1 MFRLNSYNAN
11 QMADSNLFLNLF
23 RHKEGKHYAAGQTI
37 IEAGTQGSSMY
48 VVLNG
53 EVEIHVGSGAEPSV
67 GGPGTIF
74 GEMALID
81 DDPRSATVVA
91 KTDCRLLEIDH
102 RRFESLVSETPYFAL
117 EVMHVMADRLRKSNA
132 RVASA

>member
-81 DDPRSATVVA
+81 ETRAA
-91 KTDCRLLEIDH
+91 QRLSQ
-102 RRFESLVSETPYFAL
+102 RRI
-117 EVMHVMADRLRKSNA
+117 ADYWKSTTGVLS
-132 RVASA
+132 R

>member
-1 MFRLNSYNAN
+1 MQSL
-11 QMADSNLFLNLF
+11 MAESNLFLNLF
-23 RHKEGKHYAAGQTI
+23 RHKEGRLYAAGQTVI
-37 IEAGTQGSSMY
+37 QAGTIAATMY
-48 VVLNG
+48 VVLEG
-53 EVEIHVGSGAEPSV
+53 DVEIHVGSTQPTV

-91 KTDCRLLEIDH
+91 KTECRLLEVDR

-117 EVMHVMADRLRKSNA
+117 EVMHVMADRLRKTNA
-132 RVASA
+132 RVATA

>member
-1 MFRLNSYNAN
+1 M
-11 QMADSNLFLNLF
+11 QDSNLFLNLF
-23 RHKEGKHYAAGQTI
+23 RHKEGNLYPAGQTI
-37 IEAGTQGSSMY
+37 IEAGTVGNTMY
-48 VVLNG
+48 VVLDG
-53 EVEIHVGSGAEPSV
+53 DVEIRAGRRQTL

-81 DDPRSATVVA
+81 DAPRSATVIA
-91 KTDCRLLEIDH
+91 KTDCRLLELDR

-117 EVMHVMADRLRKSNA
+117 EVMHVMADRLRQTNA

>member
-1 MFRLNSYNAN
+1 
-11 QMADSNLFLNLF
+11 MADSNLFLNLF
-23 RHKEGKHYAAGQTI
+23 RHKEGKHYTAGQTI
-37 IEAGTQGSSMY
+37 IEAGTNGATMY
-48 VVLNG
+48 VVLDG
-53 EVEIHVGSGAEPSV
+53 EVEIHIGGQEPSV

-81 DDPRSATVVA
+81 DDPRSATVIA

-102 RRFESLVSETPYFAL
+102 RRFESLVAETPYFAL

>member
-1 MFRLNSYNAN
+1 MQL
-11 QMADSNLFLNLF
+11 QMQDSSLFLNLF
-23 RHKEGKHYAAGQTI
+23 RHKNGQLYAAKQTI
-37 IEAGTQGSSMY
+37 IEAGTVGTTMY
-48 VVLNG
+48 VVLEG
-53 EVEIHVGSGAEPSV
+53 EVDIHAAGQQTV

-81 DDPRSATVVA
+81 DAPRSATVIA
-91 KTDCRLLEIDH
+91 KTDCRLLELDR

-117 EVMHVMADRLRKSNA
+117 EVMHVMADRLRKTNA